1 MLFYFCGIRC
11 TISVSYL
18 ILSVCGVMHVT
29 QTCNACLRCVWV
41 HVFVCM
47 CVDGGQRLM
56 LGISFECPLFYLWT
70 NNLSLN
76 PILASQLALLSS
88 VSAFWVLNLH
98 RWVTKSPGFY
108 VGAGGQSFNFHAFV
122 PSTFL
127 LELFPVHLIL
137 FWIWVFSQ
145 SSTLNFIDFP
155 PIFYFV
161 YLCYNF
167 FISFPMLTLGLVDFF
182 PSFPQA

>member
-145 SSTLNFIDFP
+145 SSTLNFIDSP
-155 PIFYFV
+155 PFSILFIYAIIF
-161 YLCYNF
+161 L
-167 FISFPMLTLGLVDFF
+167 F
-182 PSFPQA
+182 PSQC

>member
-1 MLFYFCGIRC
+1 MYYLCF
-11 TISVSYL
+11 ISHFICVWR
-18 ILSVCGVMHVT
+18 
-29 QTCNACLRCVWV
+29 NACLRCVWV
-41 HVFVCM
+41 HVFVRM
-47 CVDGGQRLM
+47 YVDGGQRLM
-56 LGISFECPLFYLWT
+56 SGISFECPLFYLWT

-137 FWIWVFSQ
+137 FGIWVFSQ

-155 PIFYFV
+155 PFSI
-161 YLCYNF
+161 L
-167 FISFPMLTLGLVDFF
+167 FISAIIFLF
-182 PSFPQA
+182 PSQC

>member
-18 ILSVCGVMHVT
+18 ILSVCGIMHVT

-122 PSTFL
+122 P
-127 LELFPVHLIL
+127 LFSLSY
-137 FWIWVFSQ
+137 SQ
-145 SSTLNFIDFP
+145 STWFCSEFGSSLK
-155 PIFYFV
+155 V
-161 YLCYNF
+161 QLL
-167 FISFPMLTLGLVDFF
+167 ISLISPHFLFCLSLL
-182 PSFPQA
+182 